1 MKTIAIASG
10 KGGVGKTNIATNL
23 AIALAHD
30 EKKVL
35 VVDADLGLS
44 NVDVLLAISPQSTMK
59 DVVSGD
65 VQAGQAVTATEYD
78 IDVISGGTGAKELVD
93 LDQESLDG
101 LWKQVNKLTEQY
113 DHVVIDTASG
123 IGRSVMTFLKKAD
136 RVLVVCTPDPTSMMD
151 AYATTKLLFDENPQA
166 DVALLVNMADNVRQG
181 LVVFERY
188 KAIVGQFLN
197 REISLAGVI
206 VRDATVLNCT
216 LSREPFMAVSPG
228 CHAAKQLAD
237 IAETVVRRPEAKEDD
252 DEHGETMGLLER
264 VHSAFAFLKGSGND
278 EDEEDDEVEAKA
290 A

>member
-206 VRDATVLNCT
+206 IRDATVLNCT
-216 LSREPFMAVSPG
+216 RSREPFMVVSPG
-228 CHAAKQLAD
+228 C
-237 IAETVVRRPEAKEDD
+237 
-252 DEHGETMGLLER
+252 
-264 VHSAFAFLKGSGND
+264 
-278 EDEEDDEVEAKA
+278 
-290 A
+290 